1 MATTSSAL
9 KEKYRRMLTRETGT
23 VIKEPGGRLP
33 VAIVYPNSYRVGM
46 SNLGLHQLYKLLNSY
61 AGSMAERFFCEGSNQ
76 PVISLESF
84 SPLKFF
90 PLIAFSVSYELDY
103 FNIPKILALSGIP
116 VNASERREGDP
127 LIIAGGACIMAN
139 PAPIAPFF
147 DGLAIG
153 EAEALLPGML
163 QVLREAGGSRME
175 KLEALAKVPGFL
187 LPGITVAEPV
197 KRVFLDDLDKEP
209 CHTVLFTPDTEFGH
223 MFMLEVQRGC
233 GRGCAFCMVNRVF
246 APPRFRSLDNL
257 LEAAR
262 EGLKHLNHIGLV
274 GPLVTSHPQVEEL
287 VAGIRDMGAQV
298 SISSLAVKPLS
309 EKLLAELFLAGARS
323 VTMAP
328 ETGSP
333 KLRKYVN
340 KHITDAEIM
349 ESIDRVSRAGFTGLK
364 LYFMAGLPGET
375 DSDITAMKELVLEC
389 QKTFGRRS
397 LSINVAPFV
406 PKPFTQF
413 EREGVMALKTLEE
426 RLAFLTG
433 ELSARRV
440 TVKVESPAWSRV
452 QAMLSRGDERLAPV
466 IASLEKPT
474 LTGWR
479 RALESAGIDEQDYLG
494 RIPEGKNLPWGVI
507 SL

>member
-1 MATTSSAL
+1 MQTTSAAL
-9 KEKYRRMLTRETGT
+9 KEKYRRVLSRETGT
-23 VIKEPGGRLP
+23 IIKEPGGRMPAAL
-33 VAIVYPNSYRVGM
+33 VYPNSYRVGM
-46 SNLGLHQLYKLLNSY
+46 SNLGFHQVYKLLNSY
-61 AGSMAERFFCEGSNQ
+61 PGSMAERFFYEGSNQ

-84 SPLKFF
+84 APLPEF
-90 PLIAFSVSYELDY
+90 PVVAFSISYELDY
-103 FNIPKILALSGIP
+103 FNIPQILASSGIP
-116 VNASERREGDP
+116 VYASERCEDDP
-127 LIIAGGACIMAN
+127 LVIAGGACIMAN
-139 PAPIAPFF
+139 PVPLTPFF
-147 DGLAIG
+147 DALAIG
-153 EAEALLPGML
+153 EAEALLPGMV
-163 QVLREAGGSRME
+163 QVLREAGGSRRE

-187 LPGITVAEPV
+187 VPGITGNEPV
-197 KRVFLDDLDKEP
+197 KRVFLDDLNKES
-209 CHTVLFTPDTEFGH
+209 CHTVVFSPDTEFGH

-246 APPRFRSLDNL
+246 APPRFRSLENL

-262 EGLKHLNHIGLV
+262 EGLKHLRHIGLV
-274 GPLVTSHPQVEEL
+274 GPLVTSHPQAEEL
-287 VAGIRDMGAQV
+287 VAGIRDMGAQI

-349 ESIDRVSRAGFTGLK
+349 ESIARVSRAGFTGLK